1 MLNTF
6 KKTLI
11 EAYYYIMIADGLVD
25 PRELSFGNL
34 MIEKEEITREDFEK
48 ELDEMSITDVGE
60 IKEKLKTS
68 MQSLTKEQQLKLVA
82 YMVKIADAD
91 GTKDPSEMTSIQKV
105 MEGLDLHINDI
116 IKMKQQLF

>member
-6 KKTLI
+6 KKTLV

-25 PRELSFGNL
+25 PRELSFGSL
-34 MIEKEEITREDFEK
+34 MIEKEGITREDFEK
-48 ELDEMSITDVGE
+48 ELDEMSITDVDVITQNLRE
-60 IKEKLKTS
+60 S
-68 MQSLTKEQQLKLVA
+68 MLALTKEQQLKIVA

-91 GTKDPSEMTSIQKV
+91 GTKDPSEMTSIQRV
-105 MEGLDLHINDI
+105 MEGLELHINDI